1 MLKKVVLPAPFGP
14 IRLTIEPR
22 GMANSTSLTATRPPN
37 SLRMPEATRRSVI
50 GRASVRVGPLVG
62 DVVERRVAHALLQ
75 LALVPSLRD
84 QPRGPE
90 QHDDDDDQA
99 VDAEVVLRHVLDA
112 DLRPD
117 LREAF
122 LVEVREEQPAD
133 DRAPDA
139 AHPAEDDH
147 AEDEDREVE
156 VEVAR
161 ERAALERRVV
171 GAGDPA
177 EERADRI
184 GPGLRSEERRVGKE
198 CSAGSTTE

>member
-1 MLKKVVLPAPFGP
+1 MLKNVVLPAPFGP
-14 IRLTIEPR
+14 IRLTIEPC
-22 GMANSTSLTATRPPN
+22 GIAKSTSLTATRPPN
-37 SLRMPEATRRSVI
+37 SLRMSEATRRSVI
-50 GRASVRVGPLVG
+50 ARAPIGVGPLEG
-62 DVVERRVAHALLQ
+62 DVVERRVAHTLLE
-75 LALVPSLRD
+75 LALVPSFRD

-90 QHDDDDDQA
+90 EHDDHDDQT

-112 DLRPD
+112 DLRSD

-133 DRAPDA
+133 DRAPHA

-161 ERAALERRVV
+161 ERAALERSVV

-177 EERADRI
+177 EERA
-184 GPGLRSEERRVGKE
+184 
-198 CSAGSTTE
+198 